1 MDQLTVNQVIVQES
15 KLKEFCNRVW
25 TRLGVPEKD
34 AQVTTDVLVLADLR
48 GVESHGVARLPRYY
62 TDLKNGWTKPTDQS
76 KVIKETKANVLIDA
90 GHSLGQAL
98 GPRAME

>member
-1 MDQLTVNQVIVQES
+1 MDQLTVNQVTVQES

-25 TRLGVPEKD
+25 TKLGVPKND

-62 TDLKNGWTKPTDQS
+62 NDLKSGWTKPTDQS
-76 KVIKETKANVLIDA
+76 
-90 GHSLGQAL
+90 
-98 GPRAME
+98 